1 MTNLH
6 SASDIART
14 ISPDAP
20 VFCLRPH
27 AATRAAKWFT
37 THFPGHCFYAVK
49 ANPSAWLIKALME
62 GGISHFD
69 VASLEEVRKVR
80 GIAPEGTLAFM
91 NPIKSPEAIAESYF
105 EHGVRIFSLDSH
117 DELNKI
123 VRATGNARDLTLCVR
138 LQMKT
143 GGAMI
148 SLGSKFGV
156 EPEEEASLLQR
167 VRQKA
172 ERLGICFHV
181 GSQSMIPDAF
191 GAALKRVSKAVI
203 NAGVLPDIV
212 DVGGGFPAIYPTLM
226 PPPMQAYIDAINDA
240 DAQLLVPNT
249 CELWCEPGRALSAE
263 ATSLIVRVEHR
274 RGNRLHIN
282 DGVYG
287 ALADAGALG
296 WIYPARLISPRN
308 YDPSSLTGFSLYGP
322 TCDDADHMKGPFM
335 LPNCIRAGDHIE
347 FGNLGAYGSVLRTGF
362 NGFGNHTDMYVDDM
376 PFMSIYDDVEQD
388 DVQQDNAA
396 SRKEY

>member
-1 MTNLH
+1 LTNYQ
-6 SASDIART
+6 SASDIARA
-14 ISPDAP
+14 ISPEAP
-20 VFCLRPH
+20 VLCLRPH
-27 AATRAAKWFT
+27 AAERAAQWFT
-37 THFPGHCFYAVK
+37 THFPGRVFYAVK
-49 ANPSAWLIKALME
+49 ANPSRWLIEALMK
-62 GGISHFD
+62 GGIDHFD
-69 VASLEEVRKVR
+69 VASIEEVRKVR
-80 GIAPEGTLAFM
+80 RIAPEGTLAFM

-105 EHGVRIFSLDSH
+105 EHGVRIYSLDSH
-117 DELNKI
+117 DELDKI
-123 VRATGNARDLTLCVR
+123 RRATNHARDLTLCVR
-138 LQMKT
+138 LQMRT

-156 EPEEEASLLQR
+156 EPEEEASLLQAT
-167 VRQKA
+167 RQQA

-191 GAALKRVSKAVI
+191 GAALKRVSKAVV

-212 DVGGGFPAIYPTLM
+212 DVGGGFPAIYPNMT
-226 PPPMQAYIDAINDA
+226 PQPMQDYIDVIRSA
-240 DAQLLVPNT
+240 DAQLMVPAT

-296 WIYPARLISPRN
+296 WVYPARLVSDRD
-308 YDPSSLTGFSLYGP
+308 YDRASLTGFSLYGP

-335 LPNCIRAGDHIE
+335 LPNCVKAGDHIE
-347 FGNLGAYGSVLRTGF
+347 FGNLGAYGTVLKTGF
-362 NGFGNHTDMYVDDM
+362 NGFGRHEEIAVADM
-376 PFMSIYDDVEQD
+376 PFGSIYDDEA
-388 DVQQDNAA
+388 VQQDHGE
-396 SRKEY
+396 SRREV